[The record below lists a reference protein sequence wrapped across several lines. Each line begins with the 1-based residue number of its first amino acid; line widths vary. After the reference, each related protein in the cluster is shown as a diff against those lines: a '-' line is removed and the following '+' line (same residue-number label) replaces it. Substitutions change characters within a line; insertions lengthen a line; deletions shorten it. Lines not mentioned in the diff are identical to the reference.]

1 MDENISE
8 NQARRSGLGLHELGE
23 DLQDLGRVSINLGGD
38 LLQLAGAL
46 VRLPL
51 LLLPEE
57 TRTHLKNAA
66 REAGMA
72 TQAVVESSISTVND
86 SVQQFNRSLRES
98 RSAADD
104 EATDAIVIEDEAR
117 ETGDVGDNREVV
129 EPNLQG

>member
-46 VRLPL
+46 IRLPL

-129 EPNLQG
+129 EPNLQE

>member
-8 NQARRSGLGLHELGE
+8 NQERRSGLGLHELGE

-46 VRLPL
+46 IRLPL

-72 TQAVVESSISTVND
+72 TQAVVESSISTVNEG
-86 SVQQFNRSLRES
+86 VQQFNRSLRES

-129 EPNLQG
+129 EPNLQE

>member
-8 NQARRSGLGLHELGE
+8 NQERRSGLGLHELGE

-46 VRLPL
+46 IRLPL

-104 EATDAIVIEDEAR
+104 EATDAIVIEDEAVGM
-117 ETGDVGDNREVV
+117 GDAGDNREVV